1 MQRRSDW
8 VRHADSPPF
17 TFHFSPLTCSLT
29 ALANIGY
36 MDTMLEM
43 RPVSSTSAAIAEQ
56 LRDRIVTGELAPDTP
71 LRQENLARELGV
83 SRLPIRDALNKLATE
98 GLVEILPNRGAYVS
112 TLTPEQ
118 CAEIYDLR
126 VLLESDALVHAI
138 PHHTERSLRAL
149 KAIQAE
155 LELEDETVRWVA
167 GDRRFHEALYEPSQR
182 LRTLDMIKALR
193 NSVDRFYLA
202 NLKHTVR
209 RQKWKMEHRRLL
221 QAVTAGDIE
230 LSRQLLV
237 AHLRATQT
245 VVLTVLGQKPN

>member
-1 MQRRSDW
+1 MQRPSEW

-29 ALANIGY
+29 ALSNIGY

-112 TLTPEQ
+112 TLTP
-118 CAEIYDLR
+118 
-126 VLLESDALVHAI
+126 
-138 PHHTERSLRAL
+138 
-149 KAIQAE
+149 
-155 LELEDETVRWVA
+155 
-167 GDRRFHEALYEPSQR
+167 
-182 LRTLDMIKALR
+182 
-193 NSVDRFYLA
+193 
-202 NLKHTVR
+202 
-209 RQKWKMEHRRLL
+209 
-221 QAVTAGDIE
+221 
-230 LSRQLLV
+230 
-237 AHLRATQT
+237 
-245 VVLTVLGQKPN
+245 